1 MEYLESDRAGRAAQF
16 TDPVLSEDR
25 YRQGRR
31 QVPAVAI
38 AIATL
43 ILVLWEVAARQGW
56 ISALFFPAPTTIA
69 STIVSLSI
77 SGVLI
82 ENTLV
87 TLSRLLLGI
96 AVGGGLGVLLG
107 LAMGMSRSLRAVLE
121 PFVAAVHPI
130 PKIAVFPLILIMLG
144 IGEASKVA
152 IASLAAF
159 FPLLIN
165 TIAGVRQIH
174 PIYFEVAQNY
184 GAGRLK
190 IFLRVTLPGSLPTM
204 LAGLLLALNITLLV
218 TVAVEM
224 IGAREGL
231 GAMIW
236 LSWMTMRTERLYA
249 SLTMIILLGIG
260 FNVLFHRLMQRLVP
274 WQGDHG

>member
-31 QVPAVAI
+31 QVPGVAI

-190 IFLRVTLPGSLPTM
+190 MFLRVTLPGSLPTM